1 MRGMQIGLINFAK
14 WSYGSQLGLINIS
27 TETKGIP
34 VGFISIVG
42 KGYHKLEISADE
54 IFYTNL
60 AYRTGKREFYNI
72 ITVGANPSTFEKPQ
86 TLWTFGYGVGTAPRL
101 TKGVALNLD
110 ITSSQ
115 IVAGKIE
122 EINLL
127 NKVYGGFDFQITK
140 GFSITAGITLN
151 GQLTDSTYDSYPEI
165 FADYVPKIIE
175 ERTYSNDLNLKMW
188 WGAKVGIR
196 FF

>member
-1 MRGMQIGLINFAK
+1 
-14 WSYGSQLGLINIS
+14 
-27 TETKGIP
+27 
-34 VGFISIVG
+34 
-42 KGYHKLEISADE
+42 
-54 IFYTNL
+54 
-60 AYRTGKREFYNI
+60 
-72 ITVGANPSTFEKPQ
+72 
-86 TLWTFGYGVGTAPRL
+86 
-101 TKGVALNLD
+101 
-110 ITSSQ
+110 
-115 IVAGKIE
+115 
-122 EINLL
+122 LL